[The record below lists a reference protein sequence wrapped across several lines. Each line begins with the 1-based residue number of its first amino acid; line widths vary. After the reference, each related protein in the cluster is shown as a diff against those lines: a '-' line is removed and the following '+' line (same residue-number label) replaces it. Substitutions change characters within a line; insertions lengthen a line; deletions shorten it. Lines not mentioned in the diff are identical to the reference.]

1 LKGSGVRPASLWYG
15 SHPLSILLLPLS
27 GVFGLLV
34 SLRRFAYE
42 TGMLRRHKLPV
53 PVIVIGNITVGGTGK
68 TPLVIWL
75 VESLRGAGYRP
86 GVVSRG
92 YGGDTARMPQL
103 VTADSDPVAVGDEP
117 VLIAQRAACPVA
129 VAPRRVMAARA
140 LIADHDC
147 NVIVSDDGLQHYALE
162 RDMEI
167 AVIDGERR
175 LGNGHYLP
183 AGPLREQATRLRRVD
198 IMVVNGKALPGECR
212 MQLVGTTT
220 QSLVD
225 AHVKRDLGEWRD
237 ARVHAVAGIGN
248 PARFFDQLRG
258 QGLKVVEHPF
268 PDHHRFRAADLR
280 FGDDLPVVMTEKDAV
295 KCRAFA
301 APNHWYVPVS
311 ARFDADCQ
319 RRLQH
324 LLAKIKPH
332 ESTG

>member
-1 LKGSGVRPASLWYG
+1 
-15 SHPLSILLLPLS
+15 
-27 GVFGLLV
+27 
-34 SLRRFAYE
+34 
-42 TGMLRRHKLPV
+42 
-53 PVIVIGNITVGGTGK
+53 
-68 TPLVIWL
+68 
-75 VESLRGAGYRP
+75 
-86 GVVSRG
+86 
-92 YGGDTARMPQL
+92 
-103 VTADSDPVAVGDEP
+103 
-117 VLIAQRAACPVA
+117 
-129 VAPRRVMAARA
+129 
-140 LIADHDC
+140 
-147 NVIVSDDGLQHYALE
+147 LQHYALE

-258 QGLKVVEHPF
+258 Q
-268 PDHHRFRAADLR
+268 D
-280 FGDDLPVVMTEKDAV
+280 
-295 KCRAFA
+295 
-301 APNHWYVPVS
+301 HWYVPVS

-332 ESTG
+332 GSTG

>member
-1 LKGSGVRPASLWYG
+1 MKGSGVRPASLWYG

-198 IMVVNGKALPGECR
+198 IMVVNGKALPGEC
-212 MQLVGTTT
+212 
-220 QSLVD
+220 
-225 AHVKRDLGEWRD
+225 
-237 ARVHAVAGIGN
+237 HAVAGIGN

-332 ESTG
+332 GSTG